1 MKRDYHLIR
10 ELLRTLEEKTNPGH
24 MTAEDFHIEG
34 YQKLQIGDH
43 LRQLY
48 EAGFISG
55 EAIRSTTTPE
65 RIIDVW
71 PFDLTWQGHEFIAA
85 ARNDSVWKKVRSNL
99 GDRFAAVPFS
109 VLTSLLI
116 AELNRQIS
124 GN

>member
-10 ELLRTLEEKTNPGH
+10 EILRILEEKTEPGH
-24 MTAEDFHIEG
+24 IKADDFQIKG
-34 YQKLQIGDH
+34 YDRLQIGNH

-55 EAIRSTTTPE
+55 EAIRSKSTQE

-85 ARNDSVWKKVRSNL
+85 ARNDNVWRKVRQKL
-99 GDRFAAVPFS
+99 GDGLSSVPFS

-116 AELNRQIS
+116 DEINRQIT
-124 GN
+124 G